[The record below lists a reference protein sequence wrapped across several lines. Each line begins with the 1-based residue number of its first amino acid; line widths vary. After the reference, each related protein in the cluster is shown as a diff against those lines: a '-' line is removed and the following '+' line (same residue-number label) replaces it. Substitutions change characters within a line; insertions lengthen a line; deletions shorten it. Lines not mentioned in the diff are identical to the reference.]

1 MHPSE
6 LTFDISNSVVKSPPL
21 LCDSV
26 PSFSVLYERASTSAE
41 SPRSLPHVWSKPLSR
56 VVLLFSNLTTTD
68 PRPTSLKVVSSTS
81 RLFCLVWVTS
91 TVSRKVS
98 GLRRV

>member
-1 MHPSE
+1 MPLSE

-21 LCDSV
+21 SCDSV
-26 PSFSVLYERASTSAE
+26 PSSSVLYERASTSAE
-41 SPRSLPHVWSKPLSR
+41 SPRSLPPVWSKPLSR

-91 TVSRKVS
+91 TVSRKAS